1 MLSGYDLQGAICPK
15 RPPCHHSIRIRSS
28 AGECVRRGTNTQPS
42 SCRVQ
47 STRRLRPERQYDTS
61 ASTETKNV
69 RKRPRMRT
77 ATTEMMLTTSQTI
90 ELGFRGGCR
99 HCKRCRLVSRNA
111 LGAHDGRTGGTYHE
125 TGHAAPP
132 HALSAVA
139 LESDVGVAENVVDEL
154 IHRRLFEFGRLA
166 RLGCEFAG
174 SLDLLGEEVR
184 DVCRS
189 YVNDARRGQ
198 TILCS

>member
-1 MLSGYDLQGAICPK
+1 M
-15 RPPCHHSIRIRSS
+15 
-28 AGECVRRGTNTQPS
+28 
-42 SCRVQ
+42 
-47 STRRLRPERQYDTS
+47 
-61 ASTETKNV
+61 
-69 RKRPRMRT
+69 
-77 ATTEMMLTTSQTI
+77 
-90 ELGFRGGCR
+90 GG
-99 HCKRCRLVSRNA
+99 
-111 LGAHDGRTGGTYHE
+111 TGGAYHE

-132 HALSAVA
+132 HALSTVA
-139 LESDVGVAENVVDEL
+139 LESDIGVAENVVDEL